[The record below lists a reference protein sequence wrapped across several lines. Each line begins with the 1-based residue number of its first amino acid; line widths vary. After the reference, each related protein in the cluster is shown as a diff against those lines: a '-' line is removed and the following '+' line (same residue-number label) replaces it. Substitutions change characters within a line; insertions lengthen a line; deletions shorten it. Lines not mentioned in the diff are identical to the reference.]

1 MIPTLGQNRVFI
13 QRRKRPVKNSGSAGT
28 RDRKATARVPT
39 FPNPTPASTM
49 TTRRLPR
56 PFLVEAGVDERLGG
70 DPCGRLP
77 ASLFASIWR
86 DQLSYRG
93 VGPLRSPFLYIKLW
107 RMVMPCGALPPERLL
122 LEDDLIRFDDRR
134 CGNEGGDFG
143 HLRLQVGT
151 TRPASPR
158 VGFGLPQ
165 RDICTKRETR

>member
-1 MIPTLGQNRVFI
+1 MRGWVGTLAVAF
-13 QRRKRPVKNSGSAGT
+13 RP
-28 RDRKATARVPT
+28 
-39 FPNPTPASTM
+39 
-49 TTRRLPR
+49 LY
-56 PFLVEAGVDERLGG
+56 
-70 DPCGRLP
+70 LP
-77 ASLFASIWR
+77 AFGGINFPTEGL
-86 DQLSYRG
+86 
-93 VGPLRSPFLYIKLW
+93 GPLRSPFLYIKLW
-107 RMVMPCGALPPERLL
+107 RMVMPCGVLPPERLL